1 MEIGFVGAGRMGR
14 PMLVNLAAAGHH
26 VTAYDRNAQALE
38 ELREEG
44 VRPAGS
50 VRDLAELPI
59 TLSMLPD
66 ADSTVEFLLGDEGLL
81 TVAGPGHCHV
91 LMGTLGP
98 ELVRKLSAE
107 AAARQVRFADAPVSG
122 SVAAARARSIVTMV
136 GADADVYDR
145 IRPVLAAMTAAQLH
159 AGPVGSGAAL
169 KLAVN
174 LVIAALNQAVAEALL
189 LGEAA
194 GISAETLYDALE
206 RGAAGAPFVAQK
218 RAAFLEPDRTPVAA
232 PVSLIAK
239 DVRLALELADTCGCH
254 LPGTVTSAQVL
265 EQACAAG
272 DGGLDMA
279 QVLRTLRTR
288 GRENS

>member
-14 PMLVNLAAAGHH
+14 PMLANLAAAGHH
-26 VTAYDRNAQALE
+26 VTVYDTNAE
-38 ELREEG
+38 VVDDLREEG
-44 VRPAGS
+44 ARPARS
-50 VRDLAELPI
+50 VRELAALPI

-66 ADSTVEFLLGDEGLL
+66 GDSTVEFLLGDEGLL
-81 TVAGPGHCHV
+81 TAAGPGHCHV

-98 ELVRKLSAE
+98 ELVRELSAD
-107 AAARQVRFADAPVSG
+107 AGKRDVRLADAPVSG
-122 SVAAARARSIVTMV
+122 SVAAASTRAIVTMV
-136 GADADVYDR
+136 GADVDVYDR

-159 AGPVGSGAAL
+159 AGPVGSGSAV

-174 LVIAALNQAVAEALL
+174 LVIAALNEAVAEALL

-194 GISAETLYDALE
+194 GVSAETLYDALE

-239 DVRLALELADTCGCH
+239 DVRLALQLADTYGCR
-254 LPGTVTSAQVL
+254 LPGTVTTAQVL
-265 EQACAAG
+265 EAACSAG
-272 DGGLDMA
+272 HGGLDMA
-279 QVLRTLRTR
+279 QVLRTLRTT
-288 GRENS
+288 GQEK